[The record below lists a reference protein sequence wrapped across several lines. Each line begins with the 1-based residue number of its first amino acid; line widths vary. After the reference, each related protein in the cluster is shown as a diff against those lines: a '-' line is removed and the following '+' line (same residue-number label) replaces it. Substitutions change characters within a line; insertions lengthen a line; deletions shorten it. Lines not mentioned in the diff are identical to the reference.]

1 MKMIFACYVVL
12 VQGIAYLLELEYGV
26 DETTKIEENEG
37 DDLDCVF
44 HADLSIFSFGTV
56 HPG

>member
-1 MKMIFACYVVL
+1 MIFACHVVL

-56 HPG
+56 HLG